1 MAYYVDTSALVRMII
16 YEHETRALIDWLVQ
30 EDEPLVS
37 CDLVRAEIVRAT
49 RRRHSDRVVRARQ
62 VLEALVLTRLSPA
75 VLDHAGRLDPI
86 GLTTLDAVHLAAAL
100 DLGDDLSGLVTYDDR
115 LAAAAEAN
123 GVAVVAPQ

>member
-1 MAYYVDTSALVRMII
+1 MAYYIDTSALVKMII
-16 YEHETRALIDWLVQ
+16 YEQQTSALSDWLFQ
-30 EDEPLVS
+30 QDEPLVS
-37 CDLVRAEIVRAT
+37 CDLVRAELVRAT

-62 VLEALVLTRLSPA
+62 VLEAIVLTRLTPA
-75 VLDHAGRLDPI
+75 ILDHAGRLDPI

-123 GVAVVAPQ
+123 GVAVVAPH

>member
-1 MAYYVDTSALVRMII
+1 LAFYVDTAALVKMII
-16 YEHETRALIDWLVQ
+16 YEHETRALSDWLFQ
-30 EDEPLVS
+30 QDEPLVS

-49 RRRHSDRVVRARQ
+49 RRRHSDRVLRARQ
-62 VLEALVLTRLSPA
+62 VLETLVLTRLTPA
-75 VLDHAGRLDPI
+75 ILDHAGRLDPI

-100 DLGDDLSGLVTYDDR
+100 DLGDDLSGLVTYDNR

>member
-1 MAYYVDTSALVRMII
+1 MAYYVDTSALVKMII

-30 EDEPLVS
+30 QDEPLVS

-62 VLEALVLTRLSPA
+62 VLKALVLTRLSPA

>member
-1 MAYYVDTSALVRMII
+1 MAYYVDTSALVKMII

-30 EDEPLVS
+30 QDEPLVS